1 MNAKA
6 NSIEIVPA
14 LIAARRT
21 RRIVD
26 TPVTS
31 AALPRVVLAED
42 VVPSAEHHLR
52 LALPS
57 TDDRAGEFWETLSY
71 AAIGICGLLG
81 IGLCFL

>member
-14 LIAARRT
+14 LIAA

>member
-6 NSIEIVPA
+6 NSIVIVPA

-26 TPVTS
+26 TPVTPL
-31 AALPRVVLAED
+31 ALPRVVLAED
-42 VVPSAEHHLR
+42 LVPSAVHRLR

-71 AAIGICGLLG
+71 AAIGICGLMG
-81 IGLCFL
+81 VGLCFL